1 MKTILSL
8 TLLSLLIFSSCSKD
22 SVLSNQSIIGKWKLT
37 ETYSGYA
44 NGGNFSWT
52 PVPAEYSKQVEFFG
66 NGQFTEITN
75 YNGNTDTCSG
85 NFVLS
90 TDSLLQRNTD
100 CSPYPVNRKISE
112 HTSLQLVLDHNV
124 IEGVIK
130 EKYIKIY

>member
-1 MKTILSL
+1 MKTILSI
-8 TLLSLLIFSSCSKD
+8 TALSLLIFSSCSKD
-22 SVLSNQSIIGKWKLT
+22 SGPNNQTIIGKWKLT
-37 ETYSGYA
+37 ETFGAYA
-44 NGGNFSWT
+44 NGGSFNWT
-52 PVPAEYSKQVEFFG
+52 PVPADYSKYIEFFS

-112 HTSLQLVLDHNV
+112 HTPLQIVLDHNV

-130 EKYIKIY
+130 DKYVKVN

>member
-8 TLLSLLIFSSCSKD
+8 TLLSILIFSSCSKD
-22 SVLSNQSIIGKWKLT
+22 SVLNNQSIVGKWKLT
-37 ETYSGYA
+37 ETFGAYA
-44 NGGNFSWT
+44 NGGSFNWI
-52 PVPAEYSKQVEFFG
+52 PVPADYSKNIEFFS

-85 NFVLS
+85 SFVLS
-90 TDSLLQRNTD
+90 ADSLLQRNSN
-100 CSPYPVNRKISE
+100 CSPYPLNRKISE
-112 HTSLQLVLDHNV
+112 HSLLQLVLDHNV